1 LFFLL
6 NLWAE
11 RADWMGMDTSALF
24 LLATAD
30 AVMVARNADT
40 PDAIV
45 WGLAMLATLVLAF
58 RSFSVGK

>member
-1 LFFLL
+1 
-6 NLWAE
+6 
-11 RADWMGMDTSALF
+11 
-24 LLATAD
+24 
-30 AVMVARNADT
+30 MVARNADT